1 MKEDGVTRAIAF
13 SQVEKKMGKKMEKI
27 KEDGVTRAIAFSQV
41 EKKNGEKMEKMK
53 EDGVTRAIA
62 FSQVDFKKMGEKKED
77 VVTRGRRKHCF
88 LLPPPLPV
96 SH

>member
-1 MKEDGVTRAIAF
+1 MHTYIRYASPLTEECLAQMKEDGVTRAIAF

-27 KEDGVTRAIAFSQV
+27 KEDGVTRAIAF
-41 EKKNGEKMEKMK
+41 
-53 EDGVTRAIA
+53 
-62 FSQVDFKKMGEKKED
+62 FQVDFKKMGGGKED